1 MGCQGQT
8 VGYPTKCGCYK
19 LCIGDEVAMEDK
31 RPAGLVGHEKEVV
44 HDNLE
49 LVQKTL
55 GYSNSQMAELLGVEL
70 KYYERIKKNGG
81 PLDYERLNRLYHN
94 ANVDLNRLLTNDVQ
108 HDIIRERAND
118 EAVDYRV
125 LVDNLL
131 IEISNTPDYEK
142 RVDMV
147 LHTYL
152 RFGEYIKKV
161 LKNREGF
168 EFEKK

>member
-1 MGCQGQT
+1 
-8 VGYPTKCGCYK
+8 
-19 LCIGDEVAMEDK
+19 MEDK
-31 RPAGLVGHEKEVV
+31 RPSSLVGHEKEVV

-108 HDIIRERAND
+108 HDIIRERTD
-118 EAVDYRV
+118 GETVDYKL

-131 IEISNTPDYEK
+131 IEIAKNPNYEE

-152 RFGEYIKKV
+152 RFGDYIKKV

-168 EFEKK
+168 DFEQK